1 MNYHRKSAFDQDLS
15 RIDQNP
21 SCIESC
27 EPRLALSA
35 SIAGDLMLQA
45 FGDAIESPDA
55 AEDSSQNHSGIS
67 DLTQQATEVREATG
81 LDGSGQTVA
90 VIDSG
95 VAYDH
100 VALGEGF
107 GPGYRVVGGWDF
119 AENDSDPYDDGPA
132 GYHGTH
138 VAGLLAGLDSEHAGV
153 APGADIVALRVFD
166 DQGLGEL
173 SWIESALQWVYAN
186 RDSFDDP
193 ITTVNLSVGAA
204 LNDANQV
211 DAMEMLEDELAL
223 LRESDILVFAA
234 SGNLYGNNAQP
245 GVLYPASSDSVVS
258 VSSTNDRG
266 FLSDFAQR
274 ETGVLASQGESIRS
288 AVPDHVYGW
297 DGKVDDYASLDGTSM
312 ATPQVAGASILLR
325 QAMTER
331 GLEPTAHQILELLHD
346 SATTSVD
353 ADSGETFHTV
363 NLQAALDLLGGDA
376 QEDWESVN
384 GRLQGTNQAEDVE
397 IDLRD
402 GVDIRINGQSIAV
415 PSLSSQQPFVID
427 VGGGSDELRIL
438 GSDSAERLVLRPDS
452 DLGNS
457 LTTNQF
463 EIELRGFERLR
474 FDGGGGPDRASLYD
488 AETSD
493 TLTSEPG
500 KATLKGIG
508 FEFEVTNVPRVYV
521 HATAGG
527 NDTAFLHDGSGDDQL
542 AVRPRFSSLRSE
554 DHFQLAYGFER
565 VYAYANAGGND
576 VAELYDS
583 PGDDTLS
590 ISEGRSIISGPDY
603 QVSARGFD
611 STIGHATAGGDD
623 LARIYSTS
631 PDSQW
636 HATSDRVQ
644 WTGDDDTVRVARGF
658 ERTEAFEQWQPI
670 PIRNQAIELPF
681 DRSMLDDEDAIR
693 RDLEAS
699 RAVFE
704 AFGKL

>member
-1 MNYHRKSAFDQDLS
+1 MEKDPS
-15 RIDQNP
+15 R
-21 SCIESC
+21 IESC

-35 SIAGDLMLQA
+35 SIAGDLLLQA
-45 FGDAIESPDA
+45 FGDAMESPDLAEDPSQSHSSPFDLTAQA
-55 AEDSSQNHSGIS
+55 AEIRD
-67 DLTQQATEVREATG
+67 ATG

-119 AENDSDPYDDGPA
+119 AEADPDPYDDGPA

-138 VAGLLAGLDSEHAGV
+138 VAGLLAGLDSQHAGV

-166 DQGLGEL
+166 DHGLGEL
-173 SWIESALQWVYAN
+173 SWIESALQWVFEN
-186 RDSFDDP
+186 RDTFDDP

-204 LNDANQV
+204 LNEENQADAR
-211 DAMEMLEDELAL
+211 EMLEDELAL
-223 LRESDILVFAA
+223 LRENDILVFAA
-234 SGNLYGNNAQP
+234 SGNLYGEDGQA
-245 GVLYPASSDSVVS
+245 GVLYPASSDLVVS
-258 VSSTNDRG
+258 VSSTNDQG
-266 FLSDFAQR
+266 LLSDFAQR
-274 ETGVLASQGESIRS
+274 EAGVLASQGESVRS
-288 AVPDHVYGW
+288 AIPDHVYGW
-297 DGKVDDYASLDGTSM
+297 DGKVDDYAGLDGTSM
-312 ATPQVAGASILLR
+312 ATPQVAGASMLLR
-325 QAMTER
+325 QAMMER
-331 GLEPTAHQILELLHD
+331 GLEPRANEILEVLHE
-346 SATTSVD
+346 SATATVD
-353 ADSGETFHTV
+353 SDSGQTFHSV
-363 NLQAALDLLGGDA
+363 NLNAAIDLLNGDP
-376 QEDWESVN
+376 QDGWEPVN
-384 GRLQGTNQAEDVE
+384 RRLHGTNQAEDVE

-402 GVDIRINGQSIAV
+402 GLDIRVNGQRIAI
-415 PSLSSQQPFVID
+415 PKISSQQPFVID
-427 VGGGSDELRIL
+427 VGDGSDELRIF
-438 GSDSAERLVLRPDS
+438 GSESAERLVLRPDS
-452 DLGNS
+452 DLGNR
-457 LTTNQF
+457 LATNQF
-463 EIELRGFERLR
+463 EIGLRGFERLR

-500 KATLKGIG
+500 KAILKGIG

-527 NDTAFLHDGSGDDQL
+527 NDTAFLHDGAGDDQL

-565 VYAYANAGGND
+565 VYAYANAGGNN

-590 ISEGRSIISGPDY
+590 ISEGRSIISGPNY
-603 QVSARGFD
+603 QVSARGFE
-611 STIGHATAGGDD
+611 STFGHATAGGDD
-623 LARIYSTS
+623 LARIYSNS

-636 HATSDRVQ
+636 HTTSDRVQ
-644 WTGDDDTVRVARGF
+644 WTGEDDTVRVARGF

-670 PIRNQAIELPF
+670 SIRTQAIEFPF
-681 DRSMLDDEDAIR
+681 ERLLLDEENAIR